1 MDHAAEWLEADGLG
15 GFASGTVGGVRTRRY
30 HALLL
35 AATTPPTGRYVLV
48 SGCDAW
54 IERDGQRFPLSTQCY
69 TPGVTSPD
77 GERRLETFSLLP
89 WPSWRYRLEDG
100 TEVEQQL
107 FAVHGS
113 PRVVLSW
120 KLTRPAPGVRLVV
133 RPFLSGRDYHALHHE
148 NPAFRFDARQ
158 EGDSVRW
165 HPYDGVPE
173 VMVRSNGAYTREPLW
188 YRGFLY
194 AEERDRGLD
203 CVEDLASPG
212 SFTWNLSA
220 GEALWS
226 LAAASGVAADGRP
239 ELSTEIARLRAA
251 GRDRMIPLAEHIA
264 RLTGSLKQASPFSV
278 LEGRLDSIASW
289 QETFRLLVGM
299 CKDDDVDAIL
309 LAIANY
315 LIQQHLYNRDFV
327 RRWWNWQEYLRAEHP
342 EVAPTFENFE
352 AVLQHLYTDYTF
364 AFAAQ
369 ESGVDDPLDGSS

>member
-1 MDHAAEWLEADGLG
+1 
-15 GFASGTVGGVRTRRY
+15 
-30 HALLL
+30 
-35 AATTPPTGRYVLV
+35 
-48 SGCDAW
+48 
-54 IERDGQRFPLSTQCY
+54 
-69 TPGVTSPD
+69 VTSPD

-226 LAAASGVAADGRP
+226 LEAASGVAADGRP

-251 GRDRMIPLAEHIA
+251 ERARRDGTSSRPTSTSPPRTRRTDRWRSRSAARWTTPCSGSSPATPTGLATA
-264 RLTGSLKQASPFSV
+264 FTQTATACSPRASPACSSRGWMQRSATGS
-278 LEGRLDSIASW
+278 
-289 QETFRLLVGM
+289 
-299 CKDDDVDAIL
+299 
-309 LAIANY
+309 
-315 LIQQHLYNRDFV
+315 
-327 RRWWNWQEYLRAEHP
+327 
-342 EVAPTFENFE
+342 
-352 AVLQHLYTDYTF
+352 
-364 AFAAQ
+364 
-369 ESGVDDPLDGSS
+369 